1 MSPFP
6 SKVTPELIVQRARA
20 IIESE
25 GVEALSLNKLATDL
39 GIAAPSLYN
48 HFKNKGALLRAV
60 NAHTAQEMTRV
71 MLNASEAKTDL
82 HARFIHLAHAHRQFA
97 AANPATYALA
107 FNNMSEDQRPD
118 ADEMERLAL
127 PLQALMAEYVG
138 EDRSLV
144 ATRGIWALLHGFA
157 ILQIT
162 NQFRRAGSVDEAFEH
177 SITAFI
183 EGWKKQ

>member
-6 SKVTPELIVQRARA
+6 SKVTPELIVHRARA
-20 IIESE
+20 MIESE
-25 GVEALSLNKLATDL
+25 GVEALSLNKLAADL

-60 NAHTAQEMTRV
+60 NAGTAEEMARV
-71 MLNASEAKTDL
+71 MLNGAEGETDL
-82 HARFIHLAHAHRQFA
+82 KTRFLLLAHAHRAFA

-107 FNNMSEDQRPD
+107 FNNMAEDQRPD
-118 ADEMERLAL
+118 ADEMEKLAL

-138 EDRSLV
+138 EERSLV

-157 ILQIT
+157 MLQIT
-162 NQFRRAGSVDEAFEH
+162 DQFRRQGNVDEAFEQ
-177 SITAFI
+177 SIKAFI
-183 EGWKKQ
+183 EGWKP